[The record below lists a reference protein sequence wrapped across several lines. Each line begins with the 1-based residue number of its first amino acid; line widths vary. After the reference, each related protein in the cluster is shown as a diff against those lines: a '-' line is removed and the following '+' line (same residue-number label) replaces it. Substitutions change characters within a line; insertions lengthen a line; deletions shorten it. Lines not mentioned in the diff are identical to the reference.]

1 MGSSMLGG
9 DGKTIFYSPRSPG
22 FSDDLTS
29 RVTAARIRAFRLDP
43 DSVTEVSV
51 PSSLAPATSLG
62 RHRRGRERETSK
74 NCGAAVD
81 APYAGDIFVMRCDGA
96 DVCRLSED
104 GSRETTLH
112 TLGRQLRSCCTILK
126 RSSSDGG

>member
-1 MGSSMLGG
+1 MVSAVLLHALRSSALQQ
-9 DGKTIFYSPRSPG
+9 
-22 FSDDLTS
+22 
-29 RVTAARIRAFRLDP
+29 
-43 DSVTEVSV
+43 
-51 PSSLAPATSLG
+51 SLRTK
-62 RHRRGRERETSK
+62 TSK
-74 NCGAAVD
+74 NCGVAVD

-104 GSRETTLH
+104 GFGDTTLH